1 MGQYVKIYTGEDRP
15 ANNGVV
21 WRHHSVSGDASSP
34 IVTQVYTGNEWV
46 DVGVQQSED
55 NSVQPITHVLEILNL
70 EDNGAS
76 VDDVLNNLRLDDEI
90 PTLQQLRDIEISL
103 TSVKYSDAIFPIS
116 KKTLSTNSVCIQ
128 TEYCDFD
135 DELINGYVITVDENY
150 DPAIYSIVNKMNAYG
165 E

>member
-21 WRHHSVSGDASSP
+21 WRHHSVSGDTSSP
-34 IVTQVYTGNEWV
+34 IVTQVYTGSEWV
-46 DVGVQQSED
+46 DVGTQQSED
-55 NSVQPITHVLEILNL
+55 DSVQPITHILEILNL
-70 EDNGAS
+70 EDNGES

-103 TSVKYSDAIFPIS
+103 TSIKYSDAIFPIS
-116 KKTLSTNSVCIQ
+116 KKTLGTNSVCIQ

-150 DPAIYSIVNKMNAYG
+150 NPAIYSIVNKTNSYG